1 MKHELYRN
9 GRAGETFLLEIKTGI
24 LKNNL
29 DSNHDGY
36 QVPYL
41 HYLEDSNT
49 PETKDTMTKPQIIV
63 LNSIQ
68 RLMDTETTNI
78 KEIFNLQ
85 EDQLAVSYSILA
97 EDCINRNIAPKAKST
112 ASKSRA
118 VKRALDSLIEKG
130 IISERSDFIW
140 FTPLEETTP
149 DKI

>member
-1 MKHELYRN
+1 
-9 GRAGETFLLEIKTGI
+9 
-24 LKNNL
+24 
-29 DSNHDGY
+29 
-36 QVPYL
+36 
-41 HYLEDSNT
+41 
-49 PETKDTMTKPQIIV
+49 MTKPQIIV

-68 RLMDTETTNI
+68 RLMNTETTNI